1 LKLSLLSWFIAAA
14 ATAAALDVGQV
25 SLATGGQPILRLAGL
40 VLTLYLALGLIV
52 GVVAVT
58 VIQRKVNDPPRRGG
72 TAIAVAFVGFSGL
85 FLVPYLNIVHLPSIT
100 DPVTIAVNLA
110 VLGAA
115 LVTFLFLRRS
125 RIGHRLAR
133 SARLAAVVTAVSIL
147 TTFGIAAGD
156 RDESVTALADFEASD
171 PDVFVIV
178 IDSLRQDRT
187 GPDSPTPELGALA
200 MRGRKYSRAYSQ
212 ASWTK
217 PSVASLFTS
226 LYPSAHGANLR
237 RDRLP
242 AGVQTLPEVLAARG
256 YRTAVFSANPWISPA
271 FGFERGVRNFYE
283 SETETFAR
291 LVMILRMIKMADKP
305 VPGRPLT
312 SALRSLEGAFGLTA
326 ARRSNC
332 ERDTAIVDAFTNW
345 LEAGETSDRP
355 SFAYFHLMSPH
366 IPYDPPDRDHDFTA
380 ADQVALLLSTDPLP
394 EGRRQLLLDLYD
406 ATIEHGDQLLGRLVD
421 AIDLNERPAGSV
433 IVVTADHGE
442 EFYEHGR
449 WGHGKSL
456 YDEVVNVPLVIA
468 GTGVEA
474 GTSSAEPAML
484 IDVLPTIAGI
494 TEAPANPQWQGRNL
508 LAAAP
513 SGDGGSALAYAELM
527 REGGFESFMLVRDG
541 TKYIET
547 VTGVGSEQKNEFYD
561 LDMDPAESKNLTSA
575 QGREMSAALAQMR
588 ERSRAGNVS
597 KQETDQTEIDD
608 AARQRL
614 EALGYVDH

>member
-1 LKLSLLSWFIAAA
+1 M
-14 ATAAALDVGQV
+14 
-25 SLATGGQPILRLAGL
+25 ATGGQPILRLAGL
-40 VLTLYLALGLIV
+40 VVTLYLALG
-52 GVVAVT
+52 VVTGAVAIAVIPHT
-58 VIQRKVNDPPRRGG
+58 VKEPARRDG
-72 TAIAVAFVGFSGL
+72 TAIAVALVGFSCL

-100 DPVTIAVNLA
+100 NPVTIAVNLA

-115 LVTFLFLRRS
+115 FVAFLFLARS
-125 RIGHRLAR
+125 SIGSRLAG
-133 SARLAAVVTAVSIL
+133 SGKVAAALTVLSLLITLGIASGSREEAVTA
-147 TTFGIAAGD
+147 
-156 RDESVTALADFEASD
+156 RDAFNATD

-242 AGVQTLPEVLAARG
+242 AGVQTLPELLAARG

-271 FGFERGVRNFYE
+271 FGFERGVQNFYE

-291 LVMILRMIKMADKP
+291 LVMILRMIKMVDKP

-332 ERDTAIVDAFTNW
+332 ERDTAIVDAFTSW
-345 LEAGETSDRP
+345 LEAGDASDRP

-366 IPYDPPDRDHDFTA
+366 IPYDPPDRNHDFTA
-380 ADQVALLLSTDPLP
+380 ADQVALLLSTEAIP
-394 EGRRQLLLDLYD
+394 EERHRLLLELYD
-406 ATIEHGDQLLGRLVD
+406 LTIEHGDKLLGRLVD
-421 AIDLNERPAGSV
+421 AIDLNERQAGSV

-468 GTGVEA
+468 GAGVEA

-494 TEAPANPQWQGRNL
+494 TEAGANPEWQGRDL
-508 LAAAP
+508 LATDP
-513 SGDGGSALAYAELM
+513 SGNGDAAIAYAELM
-527 REGGFESFMLVRDG
+527 REGGFESYMLVRDG
-541 TKYIET
+541 KKYIET
-547 VTGVGSEQKNEFYD
+547 VSGVGSEQKNEFYD
-561 LDMDPAESKNLTSA
+561 LDADPAESNNIVAS
-575 QGREMSAALAQMR
+575 QSQEMAAALTRMR
-588 ERSRAGNVS
+588 DRSRAGNVS
-597 KQETDQTEIDD
+597 RQETDQTEIDD